1 MQSQRTDFGFRFFAA
16 AMLGGVLLSGASQAQ
31 DLPRYEIAGFRDAR
45 FGMTEREVRA
55 TAAKA
60 FDLKTSDIATSANQI
75 EGTHVLT
82 AKLAKLDPGPGPATV
97 SYIFGHGSKRLI
109 QVNVIWGADTAAQS
123 VDAIVAA
130 GSRLQRYFSG
140 YAWRK
145 DGAHAGVPVG
155 DNTVVLFAGEDDKTG
170 AVRVV
175 VDGVK
180 YQMQRDG
187 KQATSPE
194 PKGPPRLVISYIANR
209 GDPDIAKIEKGK
221 F

>member
-1 MQSQRTDFGFRFFAA
+1 MTYDFRCCRNGLAA
-16 AMLGGVLLSGASQAQ
+16 AVLGIAVLAGASAFAQ
-31 DLPRYEIAGFRDAR
+31 DLPRYDVAGFRDAR
-45 FGMTEREVRA
+45 FGMTEQEVRA
-55 TAAKA
+55 AATKA
-60 FDLKTSDIATSANQI
+60 FGLKAADISTTTNQI

-82 AKLAKLDPGPGPATV
+82 TRLAKLDPGPGPASV
-97 SYIFGHGSKRLI
+97 AYIFGHGSKRLI
-109 QVNVIWGADTAAQS
+109 QVNVIWGAETAAQP
-123 VDAIVAA
+123 VDSIVAA
-130 GSRLQRYFSG
+130 GSRLQRYFAG

-145 DGAHAGVPVG
+145 DGARAGIPVG

-180 YQMQRDG
+180 YQAQRDG
-187 KQATSPE
+187 KQATSPD

-209 GDPDIAKIEKGK
+209 DDPDIAKIEKGK